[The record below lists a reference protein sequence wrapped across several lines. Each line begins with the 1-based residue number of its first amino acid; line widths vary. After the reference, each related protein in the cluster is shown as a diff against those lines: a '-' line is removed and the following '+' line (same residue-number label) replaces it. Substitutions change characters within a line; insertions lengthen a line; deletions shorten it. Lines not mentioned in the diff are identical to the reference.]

1 MILGIT
7 KLFYRLKQGIKSI
20 QGREAMTEITSI
32 QGREAM
38 TEITDIQG
46 RDMMIDR
53 NLPNMIKVQM
63 ILVGNMI
70 ATTIDKITEIEMN
83 EKWIEEVKKA
93 TLVNVEMIVGLNILE
108 KTLETMVGMTEEVI
122 EDMTERV
129 REEEMN
135 MKIETQ
141 TEEEMIETDIETLES
156 DNYKIDIG

>member
-53 NLPNMIKVQM
+53 NLPNMIEVQM

>member
-1 MILGIT
+1 
-7 KLFYRLKQGIKSI
+7 
-20 QGREAMTEITSI
+20 MTEIMSI

-53 NLPNMIKVQM
+53 NLPNMIEVQM

>member
-1 MILGIT
+1 
-7 KLFYRLKQGIKSI
+7 
-20 QGREAMTEITSI
+20 MTEITSI

-53 NLPNMIKVQM
+53 NLPNMIEVQM

-70 ATTIDKITEIEMN
+70 ATMIDKITEIEMN

-135 MKIETQ
+135 MKIETP

>member
-20 QGREAMTEITSI
+20 QGREAMTEIMSI

-53 NLPNMIKVQM
+53 NLPNMIEVQM

>member
-53 NLPNMIKVQM
+53 NLPNMIEVQM

-135 MKIETQ
+135 MKIETP